1 MSELSRRSFIKL
13 GGGAAAAAAS
23 AVVPGQAFAKSN
35 AQPVG
40 ATVLPYPVKSIGT
53 VKRLPENKAV
63 SFNYPDDSSPC
74 AVIKMGYP
82 VAGGVGPNKDIVA
95 YSTMC
100 THMGCPV
107 AYDSSSRN
115 FKCPCH
121 FSVFDSEKD
130 GQMVTGQATENL
142 PIIHLVYDNKND
154 TISAIGVEGLIYGR
168 QSNIL

>member
-1 MSELSRRSFIKL
+1 MTELSRRSFIKL
-13 GGGAAAAAAS
+13 GGGAAAAGAT
-23 AVVPGQAFAKSN
+23 AVVPGQALAKSGTERI
-35 AQPVG
+35 G
-40 ATVLPYPVKSIGT
+40 ATVLPYPIKSLGNA
-53 VKRLPENKAV
+53 KKLPVNKAV
-63 SFNYPDDSSPC
+63 NFSYPDEFSPC
-74 AVIKMGYP
+74 AVIRMGYP
-82 VAGGVGPNKDIVA
+82 VPGGVGPNKDIVA

-142 PIIHLVYDNKND
+142 PVIQLAYDSKD
-154 TISAIGVEGLIYGR
+154 GSVSAIGVEGLIFGR